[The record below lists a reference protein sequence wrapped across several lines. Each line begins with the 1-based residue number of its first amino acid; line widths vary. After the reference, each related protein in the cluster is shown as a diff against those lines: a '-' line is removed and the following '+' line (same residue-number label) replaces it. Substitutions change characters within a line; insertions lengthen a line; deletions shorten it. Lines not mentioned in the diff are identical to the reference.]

1 MYKILDAIEPLHIF
15 ALPFFFS
22 STLNARSISD
32 LDVTQTLLICWLTSP
47 RRHGWRE
54 AQAAFYCKFGG
65 KSHPW
70 LQGDCPN
77 NEGRV
82 C

>member
-1 MYKILDAIEPLHIF
+1 MYTILHAIEPLHIF
-15 ALPFFFS
+15 ALPFFFIHPHRQI
-22 STLNARSISD
+22 N

-47 RRHGWRE
+47 QRHGRRE

-70 LQGDCPN
+70 LHRDCPN